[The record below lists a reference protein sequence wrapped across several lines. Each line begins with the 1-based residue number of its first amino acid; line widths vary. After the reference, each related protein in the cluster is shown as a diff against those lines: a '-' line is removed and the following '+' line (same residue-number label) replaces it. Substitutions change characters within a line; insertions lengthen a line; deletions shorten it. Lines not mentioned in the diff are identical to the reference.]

1 MSEFGTPETPSYMGM
16 AERLR
21 RMQNK
26 TPDRFRREPG
36 PKPEPWVG
44 RKRAT
49 QVKIFKIFFRFFRL
63 FKNLKKNFINFFIQA
78 QTPKFARNTKASKL
92 RALREQNHSKT
103 PKTGRKVAAG
113 APKFATEARAKMKP
127 KYEEPELPKFK
138 AQPIRHYKNVANTSR
153 LSTASST
160 VRFIFLARIS
170 FSFFSR
176 ER

>member
-49 QVKIFKIFFRFFRL
+49 QVQFF
-63 FKNLKKNFINFFIQA
+63 
-78 QTPKFARNTKASKL
+78 S
-92 RALREQNHSKT
+92 
-103 PKTGRKVAAG
+103 
-113 APKFATEARAKMKP
+113 
-127 KYEEPELPKFK
+127 
-138 AQPIRHYKNVANTSR
+138 
-153 LSTASST
+153 
-160 VRFIFLARIS
+160 IFLTLGRIKTTRVLLHS
-170 FSFFSR
+170 GPLKDHF
-176 ER
+176 